1 MKTLKTLSLLLVFA
15 ALSAPAVSET
25 VYKLPPKEI
34 TQIIDTAPSPEVVVS
49 PARDA
54 MLLVDYEGYPPIAF
68 VSRPMLRL
76 AGLRIAPQTSSRQ
89 RLRRF
94 TGFSI
99 RRLDG
104 SPARRIALPEGAK
117 IGLPVW
123 SHDGKRLAF
132 TRDVADGVELW
143 TADAASGM
151 ASAVASVRRNLGCSR
166 WNSLRRPIRTRRRG
180 SKSA

>member
-1 MKTLKTLSLLLVFA
+1 MKRSLCLIIVLLAISA
-15 ALSAPAVSET
+15 AAFSET
-25 VYKLPPKEI
+25 AYKLPPKEI
-34 TQIIDTAPSPEVVVS
+34 TRIIDTEPPPEAVVS
-49 PARDA
+49 PSRDA

-68 VSRPMLRL
+68 VSQPILRL
-76 AGLRIAPQTSSRQ
+76 AGMRISPRTASRQ

-94 TGFSI
+94 TGISI

-104 SPARRIALPEGAK
+104 SSARRILLPEGAR

-143 TADAASGM
+143 TAEASTGN
-151 ASAVASVRRNLGCSR
+151 ARAVAAVRLNDVLGRLFS
-166 WNSLRRPIRTRRRG
+166 WMSDN
-180 SKSA
+180 